1 MSVLKKIGAIALILF
16 IGISPLYAQN
26 GIQVGAA
33 APEFTIYK
41 YKDESF
47 NTDDVYG
54 KKIVSIIFGSI
65 T

>member
-1 MSVLKKIGAIALILF
+1 MSIFKKLSSIMLILF
-16 IGISPLYAQN
+16 IGAVSLSAQN
-26 GIQVGAA
+26 GIQVGAS

-41 YKDESF
+41 YKDETF

-54 KKIVSIIFGSI
+54 KKIVSFIFGSI